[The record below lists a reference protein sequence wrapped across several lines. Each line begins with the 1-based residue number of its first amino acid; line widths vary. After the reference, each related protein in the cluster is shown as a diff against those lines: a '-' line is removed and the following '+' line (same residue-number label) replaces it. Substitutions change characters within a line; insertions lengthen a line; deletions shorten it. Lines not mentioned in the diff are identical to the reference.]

1 MLLECLQIFVGE
13 QRERAWT
20 PASGRPARDT
30 QPVLQIGATCR
41 LRYEG
46 AGSPLTI
53 VLDEGGDM
61 TTRCELTTYEA
72 DEHADISFATDALL
86 QRIIMKVGVDTRGS

>member
-1 MLLECLQIFVGE
+1 
-13 QRERAWT
+13 
-20 PASGRPARDT
+20 
-30 QPVLQIGATCR
+30 
-41 LRYEG
+41 
-46 AGSPLTI
+46 
-53 VLDEGGDM
+53 M